1 MTANGLVELVEDWPG
16 CEQMFGG
23 PEDLLNGPKLLV
35 TKHRLQRLEIG
46 VGAQHEDAIELRI
59 VLNFGLIDGKVVFA
73 DRLEIEIA
81 TVTGIANQCLVALGE
96 LAL

>member
-1 MTANGLVELVEDWPG
+1 MTANGLVELMEDWSG
-16 CEQMFGG
+16 CGQIFGG

-35 TKHRLQRLEIG
+35 TKHLIQRLELG

-59 VLNFGLIDGKVVFA
+59 VLNFGSIDGKVVFP
-73 DRLEIEIA
+73 DRLEIA
-81 TVTGIANQCLVALGE
+81 TVTGIANQRLVALGE